1 MEIFSKKAINA
12 INSSN
17 GELKYILRL
26 SPNNRFVTRQ
36 YARFCKELLADYDSY
51 ADMIEKS
58 YLLHRNINVNKDQ
71 THEYGLKA
79 YQMLPEKIIAV
90 NQAIPNTTSNTEL
103 SSSAVDIEDNKNGT
117 QEHDGSIVF
126 SDRIKNLRIPSTYGM
141 LIISLLLYFVLL
153 SLPSIIII
161 MIIPSYVN
169 DLLVPLNHVYS
180 ISMARTL
187 MYQIIGFS
195 LQTFMELKGTYD
207 TVLPV
212 NFGSTYKSY
221 LRLSYLCKK
230 MTIIMQK
237 LNEFRSYNK
246 NNANMKEAKAQ
257 IFDATLNY
265 SFFSNTRGIIKTIST
280 ISAFADVLTE

>member
-1 MEIFSKKAINA
+1 
-12 INSSN
+12 
-17 GELKYILRL
+17 
-26 SPNNRFVTRQ
+26 
-36 YARFCKELLADYDSY
+36 
-51 ADMIEKS
+51 
-58 YLLHRNINVNKDQ
+58 
-71 THEYGLKA
+71 
-79 YQMLPEKIIAV
+79 
-90 NQAIPNTTSNTEL
+90 
-103 SSSAVDIEDNKNGT
+103 
-117 QEHDGSIVF
+117 
-126 SDRIKNLRIPSTYGM
+126 
-141 LIISLLLYFVLL
+141 
-153 SLPSIIII
+153 
-161 MIIPSYVN
+161 
-169 DLLVPLNHVYS
+169 
-180 ISMARTL
+180 MARTL

-212 NFGSTYKSY
+212 NFGSTYNSY
-221 LRLSYLCKK
+221 LQLSYLCKK